1 MLATRNLFRK
11 VWDVGESQR
20 MLMMCLA
27 LACSKNSNFPFWCL
41 YVVAPTCTLYVLD
54 EEVGSDGRT
63 TGHLKP
69 RDDPRYL
76 SVFKKERDKAQLS
89 FRSPKTR
96 SRGNVLTVMSSF
108 SLQTPEPSW
117 VNANSKLGHN
127 VTTYR
132 TYEYSS
138 LQNSNRLHETT
149 LPRVTRDACFT
160 AGLLRKP
167 QPKQEAGQ
175 RSHSVH
181 ISNLDCIKV
190 FAIEEEGKQSQ
201 LSVNKNVKSFGG
213 NSRDSCGRS
222 RDSESW

>member
-1 MLATRNLFRK
+1 MGRRGVPKDAD
-11 VWDVGESQR
+11 DVFGSCMFQEFELSILVSVR
-20 MLMMCLA
+20 R
-27 LACSKNSNFPFWCL
+27 CSYL
-41 YVVAPTCTLYVLD
+41 YAVRA
-54 EEVGSDGRT
+54 GRRGWERWT
-63 TGHLKP
+63 DHMTSKP